1 MPPPYSSRQSSTA
14 SRRGRC
20 RQAPGSSLWTAGS
33 GTRRGQRFSPANTAL
48 ASGQSRPL
56 QPQALSGPTSSSSAR
71 IGQSSSREQDS
82 HSSHGAL
89 LEIHQAVEAEDEA
102 SEDILQETIMALD
115 MRDGAC
121 MGCACFSTATGVLSL
136 SEDVALADMDIAEH
150 FLSHVE
156 PTTLLISARA
166 PERLMDLVEKLA
178 APGEQSAN
186 EHQRFI
192 LRALASSEFS
202 PASAREKL
210 VALQV
215 DRSPKPAAIFS
226 VRGGGCSVG
235 GDLVYG
241 IPDTLDHEESRNFK
255 LMRLGTLINFE
266 SRIAVTCAGAVLGE
280 LGRRRSGG
288 CFSSDPDAASMF
300 QVSSIETF
308 SLENFVFVN
317 TETLGSLQI
326 IQAEFHP
333 NSQSWGT
340 DGSKAGTKESLSVY
354 GLFHHLASTP
364 QGRIRL
370 RQLFLRPTM
379 DMSII
384 SERQCVITMLLRP
397 ENAEFVKQATAIL
410 RKMCNIRN
418 IVSQLQK
425 GVDCPSS
432 GRSWNKGVWATLRKF
447 SAQVLKLR
455 DLASSILPS
464 TDARTVHELVGSI
477 RQADLVA
484 VGEMIN
490 RTIDFEQSENRRRSS
505 VRTGVDARL
514 DEVKRRYDGMS
525 SFLTE
530 VVNQVSQTVP
540 DWASQYIRSCIF
552 LPQLG
557 FLMAVELDIK
567 TGNGKYEGEG
577 LDMGRWEKLFISDDI
592 ACYKNSY
599 MRELDE
605 QYGDMYCEIGD
616 REVEIIH
623 DLATAVLEYKE
634 ALMVASDA
642 CGGFDALMA
651 LAIGANKYNLTA
663 PQMTQENV
671 VQIYNGRHPLQE
683 LVVPNFVPN
692 DCDIAGGSGEAML
705 EQQANVM
712 VLTGPNHSGKS
723 VYLKQVAIIVYLA
736 HVGSFVPADKAIVG
750 VTDKILTRIS
760 TRESMCCLESA
771 FAIDVKQAAQAMR
784 FSTRQSL
791 VLVDEFGKGTNPDDG
806 AGLFAA
812 VLNHFLSLGSQVPR
826 VLVTTHFHEIMEG
839 GYLDHHRGLV
849 VAHMDVR
856 TDWQADPI
864 EDQVTYL
871 FRLTSGHSA
880 SSFGGQCAALNGV
893 PRAVVDR
900 AEALSLLLSRNED
913 LGASCAELS
922 HQEEQ
927 RLEAAEAVARRFLQ
941 EDFDRCSNGAESG
954 RNVKD
959 VLSSVLGV
967 CHD

>member
-1 MPPPYSSRQSSTA
+1 
-14 SRRGRC
+14 
-20 RQAPGSSLWTAGS
+20 
-33 GTRRGQRFSPANTAL
+33 
-48 ASGQSRPL
+48 
-56 QPQALSGPTSSSSAR
+56 
-71 IGQSSSREQDS
+71 
-82 HSSHGAL
+82 
-89 LEIHQAVEAEDEA
+89 
-102 SEDILQETIMALD
+102 MALD

-121 MGCACFSTATGVLSL
+121 MACACFSTATGVLSL
-136 SEDVALADMDIAEH
+136 SEDVPLADMDIAEH
-150 FLSHVE
+150 FLSHFQ

-166 PERLMDLVEKLA
+166 PERLIDLVEKLA
-178 APGEQSAN
+178 APAD

-192 LRALASSEFS
+192 LRLLASSEFS
-202 PASAREKL
+202 SASAREKL
-210 VALQV
+210 LSLQIHQ
-215 DRSPKPAAIFS
+215 SPRPAAIFS
-226 VRGGGCSVG
+226 VRGGACSA
-235 GDLVYG
+235 GDNLSSG
-241 IPDTLDHEESRNFK
+241 IADALDHEESRNFK
-255 LMRLGTLINFE
+255 LMRLGTLINIE

-280 LGRRRSGG
+280 LDRRRSGG
-288 CFSSDPDAASMF
+288 CFSSDPDAAFMF
-300 QVSSIETF
+300 QVSSTETF
-308 SLENFVFVN
+308 SLKDFVFVN

-333 NSQSWGT
+333 NSQTWGM
-340 DGSKAGTKESLSVY
+340 DGSRAGTKESLSVY

-370 RQLFLRPTM
+370 RQIFLRPTM

-384 SERQCVITMLLRP
+384 AKRQCVIAMLLRP
-397 ENAEFVKQATAIL
+397 ENAEFVKQTTAIM
-410 RKMCNIRN
+410 RKICNIRK
-418 IVSQLQK
+418 IITQLQK
-425 GVDCPSS
+425 GVECSS
-432 GRSWNKGVWATLRKF
+432 GGSSWNKGVWATLRKF
-447 SAQVLKLR
+447 SSQALKLR
-455 DLASSILPS
+455 DLADSIFAS
-464 TDARTVHELVGSI
+464 TGVQGVHELLGNI

-505 VRTGVDARL
+505 VRSGVDAHL
-514 DEVKRRYDGMS
+514 DALKRRYDGMS

-530 VVNQVSQTVP
+530 VVNQVSEKVP

-557 FLMAVELDIK
+557 FLMAVELDVK
-567 TGNGKYEGEG
+567 TGNGKYDGEG
-577 LDMGRWEKLFISDDI
+577 PGMSRWEKLFTSEDI

-623 DLATAVLEYKE
+623 GLATSVLEHRE

-642 CGGFDALMA
+642 CGDFDALMA
-651 LAIGANKYNLTA
+651 LAIGASKYKLTA
-663 PQMTQENV
+663 PQMTQDNV

-692 DCDIAGGSGEAML
+692 DCNIAGGSGEAIL
-705 EQQANVM
+705 EQQANLV

-723 VYLKQVAIIVYLA
+723 IYLKQVAIIVYLA

-760 TRESMCCLESA
+760 TRESMCGLESA

-812 VLNHFLSLGSQVPR
+812 VLNHFLSLGSQAPR
-826 VLVTTHFHEIMEG
+826 LLVTTHFHEIMEG
-839 GYLDHHRGLV
+839 DYLDRHRGLV
-849 VAHMDVR
+849 VVHMDVK
-856 TDWQADPI
+856 TDWQVDQV

-871 FRLTSGHSA
+871 FRLKSGHSS
-880 SSFGGQCAALNGV
+880 SSFGGRCAALNGV
-893 PRAVVDR
+893 PRGVVDR

-913 LGASCAELS
+913 LGTSCVELS
-922 HQEEQ
+922 HEEEQ
-927 RLEAAEAVARRFLQ
+927 RLEIAEAVARRFLQ
-941 EDFDRCSNGAESG
+941 QDFDGYSNSGEPG

-967 CHD
+967 SHD